1 MNTRTLT
8 VYYYIPAQVKYYTV
22 EVDDTDNL
30 VEELYEELY
39 RELDSQLRDNP
50 LTTMN
55 DDVDI
60 CRVVEGD
67 ETGDD
72 YIVVYEDKPLTS
84 KSFVSKMLARL
95 KWAVPTRV

>member
-30 VEELYEELY
+30 VEELYT
-39 RELDSQLRDNP
+39 ELDYQLRDNP

-60 CRVVEGD
+60 CKVVEGD

>member
-30 VEELYEELY
+30 VEELYT
-39 RELDSQLRDNP
+39 ELDYQLRDNP

-60 CRVVEGD
+60 CKVVEGD

-72 YIVVYEDKPLTS
+72 YIVVYEVKPLTS

>member
-30 VEELYEELY
+30 VEELYT
-39 RELDSQLRDNP
+39 ELDYQLRDNP

>member
-22 EVDDTDNL
+22 EVDDTNL
-30 VEELYEELY
+30 VEELYT
-39 RELDSQLRDNP
+39 ELDYQLRDNP

-60 CRVVEGD
+60 CKVVEGD

-72 YIVVYEDKPLTS
+72 YIVGYEDKPLTS
-84 KSFVSKMLARL
+84 KSFVSKMLARHKL
-95 KWAVPTRV
+95 AVPTIV

>member
-30 VEELYEELY
+30 VEELYT
-39 RELDSQLRDNP
+39 ELDYQLRDNQ

-60 CRVVEGD
+60 CKVVEGD

>member
-22 EVDDTDNL
+22 KVDDTDSVNL
-30 VEELYEELY
+30 VEELYT
-39 RELDSQLRDNP
+39 ELDYQLRDNP

-60 CRVVEGD
+60 CKVVEGD

-72 YIVVYEDKPLTS
+72 YIVVYEDKQVTS
-84 KSFVSKMLARL
+84 KSFVSKMLSRMASL
-95 KWAVPTRV
+95 VGV

>member
-30 VEELYEELY
+30 VEELYT
-39 RELDSQLRDNP
+39 ELDYQLRDSP

-60 CRVVEGD
+60 CKVVEGD

>member
-1 MNTRTLT
+1 MSSRKLT

-30 VEELYEELY
+30 VEELYT
-39 RELDSQLRDNP
+39 ELDYQLRDNP

-84 KSFVSKMLARL
+84 KSFVAKMLARF

>member
-30 VEELYEELY
+30 VEELYT
-39 RELDSQLRDNP
+39 ELDYQLRDNP

-60 CRVVEGD
+60 CKVVEGD

-95 KWAVPTRV
+95 KLAVPTRV

>member
-1 MNTRTLT
+1 MNTRTLS

-30 VEELYEELY
+30 VEELYT
-39 RELDSQLRDNP
+39 ELDYQLRDNP

-60 CRVVEGD
+60 CKVVEGD

>member
-30 VEELYEELY
+30 AEELYT
-39 RELDSQLRDNP
+39 ELDYQLRDNP

-60 CRVVEGD
+60 CKVVEGD